1 VEKTKFGN
9 YRYHA
14 RVSIGYGVDLTG
26 ARYEPVAIFY
36 ENCTANYGSISTS
49 KRLTAQKRPTF
60 QERPRNMESVR

>member
-1 VEKTKFGN
+1 MEKTKLGN

-14 RVSIGYGVDLTG
+14 HASSGYGVDLTG

-36 ENCTANYGSISTS
+36 ENCTASYGSISTS
-49 KRLTAQKRPTF
+49 KRLTARKPQTF